1 MAIQIQNI
9 WSWLSKLDLGPTLLQ
24 FFFYEKMTNEERFY
38 LQMISSLLS
47 PFYGIMSST
56 QKEKPSGGFT
66 HQAQLNNVDYA
77 VPDGNSS

>member
-1 MAIQIQNI
+1 MAIQIRFGTNSTAI
-9 WSWLSKLDLGPTLLQ
+9 
-24 FFFYEKMTNEERFY
+24 FFYEKMTNEERFY

-66 HQAQLNNVDYA
+66 HQAQLDNVDYA